1 MTPRNTF
8 RALLN
13 APGLTL
19 MPGAYDALSARI
31 IEEQGFEAMGAGG
44 YAAAGSLLGEPDTGQ
59 SNMRDFADH
68 YARICG
74 AVEIPVYVD
83 GDTGFGGVNNVR
95 QMVKAF
101 EKAGAAALFFTDQAF
116 PSRCGY
122 LPGKQVIPI
131 EQMLAK
137 IKAALDA
144 RSDSTMMIC
153 ARTDVFALEGEDAAI
168 HRCRLFMEAGAD
180 MAKPQGVD
188 TPAAIARV
196 LRDVPGPFIATLSQA
211 AGGPKARPAD
221 LEHLGVPAATLPSLT
236 LFAAARAVHESLAI
250 LKKERALDNLDTRLL
265 PLDDYYKLVRLKEQ
279 QEKERLWDESAAQIA
294 STIEQIKPPS
304 HDDRKTGENEK

>member
-1 MTPRNTF
+1 MTTRQSF
-8 RALLN
+8 RALLR

-31 IEEQGFEAMGAGG
+31 IEEQGFLAMGAGG
-44 YAAAGSLLGEPDTGQ
+44 YAAAGSLLGQPDTGQ

-68 YARICG
+68 YARICE
-74 AVEIPVYVD
+74 AVDIPVYVD
-83 GDTGFGGVNNVR
+83 GDTGFGGVNNVS

-101 EKAGAAALFFTDQAF
+101 EKAGAAALFFTDQVF

-122 LPGKQVIPI
+122 LPGKQVIPV

-144 RSDSTMMIC
+144 RSDETMMIC

-180 MAKPQGVD
+180 MAKPQGID
-188 TPAAIARV
+188 TPQSIAMVMRE
-196 LRDVPGPFIATLSQA
+196 VPGPFIATLSQS
-211 AGGPKARPAD
+211 AGANKTTPAD
-221 LEHLGVPAATLPSLT
+221 LDRLGVPAATLPSLT
-236 LFAAARAVHESLAI
+236 LFAAARAVRESLAI
-250 LKKERALDNLDTRLL
+250 LQRERGLENLQGRLL
-265 PLDDYYKLVRLKEQ
+265 PLDDYYKLVRLDEQ
-279 QEKERLWDESAAQIA
+279 
-294 STIEQIKPPS
+294 
-304 HDDRKTGENEK
+304 